1 MHEVPTPPRYSSL
14 HSRYSVSIPAHTYPS
29 AHLQKRLFVKPFVNP
44 NDPVEMNLVLHQA
57 IDDVVSDRFPV
68 SVSEAVY
75 LAALR
80 AQVVLGTVSE
90 QSNLVDYTYADHTSV
105 PVHTSLN
112 TQDTN

>member
-1 MHEVPTPPRYSSL
+1 M
-14 HSRYSVSIPAHTYPS
+14 
-29 AHLQKRLFVKPFVNP
+29 HLQKRLFVKPFVNP